1 VFKSIASCENLTNKQ
16 IIAFKLSQ
24 IYKLLKSASADS
36 EFTKLFRWPLVADN
50 RLNQGWKMRPCT
62 RGARPKVGLHERI
75 FTFERCMAKSQ
86 SLYVCATKNF
96 CVLRTFTENF
106 ALLG

>member
-75 FTFERCMAKSQ
+75 FYFWTLHGKEPE
-86 SLYVCATKNF
+86 LVC
-96 CVLRTFTENF
+96 VRY
-106 ALLG
+106 